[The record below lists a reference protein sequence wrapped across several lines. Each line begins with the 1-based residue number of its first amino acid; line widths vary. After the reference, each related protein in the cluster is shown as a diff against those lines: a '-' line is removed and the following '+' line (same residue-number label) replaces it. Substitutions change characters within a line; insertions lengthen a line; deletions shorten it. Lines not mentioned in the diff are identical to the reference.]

1 MRKQNSAAVIAALAR
16 GPPDLQ
22 ALVEAHE
29 HYSNIPNAT
38 WIKYD
43 EALQECQRLLRAKHI
58 IIGGHDYATQG
69 NLFSLTWT

>member
-29 HYSNIPNAT
+29 RYSNIPNAT
-38 WIKYD
+38 WLKYD